1 MDMAGVPFIF
11 KGFYFCESVGKKH
24 WSFRGFSPALILFF
38 EVTALLKKISY
49 DGDDVVTFDE
59 YLGGPFFC
67 RVSQGRPSNFWV
79 SKNPLNPKRTYVRCR
94 NPS

>member
-59 YLGGPFFC
+59 YLGGPFFAESL
-67 RVSQGRPSNFWV
+67 RGDHPIFGF
-79 SKNPLNPKRTYVRCR
+79 PKI
-94 NPS
+94 P